1 MRPISRQSQ
10 IAIVAVTLIAATVIT
25 IAAFQYYNAT
35 ASQITEIARRDIRSN
50 ALIEA
55 EATGNGL
62 SNKIT
67 DITTNMQ
74 VISASQSILDRDIAR
89 AQSLFDAAQ
98 ESTNDITQGYYWL
111 DQNGIIITYSD
122 VNTGKY
128 PEYRGNS
135 LAHRDYYKIPRDEG
149 RLFVTSL
156 RESVDNVTRIYIG
169 YPILNGGGE
178 GSGFLGVIVA
188 AILPTSVG
196 TFMEDQ
202 IPPGFESTSGLLD
215 KEGNILYYGN
225 EEIIGFNYF
234 GDDFQTFISSDV
246 RSRLNPFITQ
256 SLSSVNAQ
264 TQDIS
269 VDGGISTVAS
279 SPVII
284 DGQHV
289 FTAYI
294 VYPHNL
300 AGDVG
305 ALVDQ
310 QRNFSIIA
318 IIVMTG
324 VVALIASLVMSW
336 NKRLQTAV
344 NEKTAELQSAVDSL
358 EKANIRLQEH
368 DKMQQEFINVAAH
381 ELRTPIQPLLGASEM
396 MNDEFRRHP
405 DNNKIEIDRETSE
418 ILFRNAKRLERLSSD
433 ILQVTRI
440 EGNRLQLNKEVFD
453 LNRKVQ
459 NVVSDLEATWAYASE
474 GKKVNIRLN
483 LAKQPLNVEA
493 DKSKIYEVV
502 ANLVANAIK
511 FTIATAA
518 SNGEIQIETS
528 MNESEV
534 AKKPAHA
541 VCRII
546 DNGTGIDPA
555 IMSRLFT
562 KFVTKSNQGTGLGLY
577 ISKSIIEA
585 HGGRIWAQNNS
596 NGKGATV
603 AFTLPLA
610 DNNKNDDS
618 FLDKT
623 MTATTTTTSN
633 P

>member
-1 MRPISRQSQ
+1 MRPISRQIQ
-10 IAIVAVTLIAATVIT
+10 ITIVAVTLIAATVIA

-55 EATGNGL
+55 EGIANGL
-62 SNKIT
+62 SNKIS

-74 VISASQSILDRDIAR
+74 VISASQSIINGDVAR

-98 ESTNDITQGYYWL
+98 ESTKDITQGYYWL
-111 DQNGIIITYSD
+111 DQDGIIITYSE

-135 LAHRDYYKIPRDEG
+135 LSHRDYYKIPRDEN

-169 YPILNGGGE
+169 YPILSGGE

-188 AILPTSVG
+188 AIPPTSVG
-196 TFMEDQ
+196 IFMQDQ

-225 EEIIGFNYF
+225 EEIIGLNYF
-234 GDDFQTFISSDV
+234 GDEFQTSLTPEVKNRLNSFIS
-246 RSRLNPFITQ
+246 Q
-256 SLSSVNAQ
+256 SLSSASSWTEDV
-264 TQDIS
+264 S
-269 VDGGISTVAS
+269 VDRGISTVAS

-358 EKANIRLQEH
+358 EKANVRLQEH

-396 MNDEFRRHP
+396 INDEFKRYP
-405 DNNKIEIDRETSE
+405 ENNKLEIDRETSD

-453 LNRKVQ
+453 LSRKVQ
-459 NVVSDLEATWAYASE
+459 NVVRDMEATWTYASN
-474 GKKVNIRLN
+474 GKNATIRLN

-502 ANLVANAIK
+502 ANLVANAMK
-511 FTIATAA
+511 FTRAA
-518 SNGEIQIETS
+518 ARSNAEIQIETS
-528 MNESEV
+528 LIESGE
-534 AKKPAHA
+534 AKTPAIA

-546 DNGTGIDPA
+546 DNGTGIDPT
-555 IMSRLFT
+555 IMPRLFT
-562 KFVTKSNQGTGLGLY
+562 KFVSKSNQGTGLGLY

-596 NGKGATV
+596 SGKGATI

-610 DNNKNDDS
+610 DNTKNDDS
-618 FLDKT
+618 F
-623 MTATTTTTSN
+623 SERQ
-633 P
+633 

>member
-1 MRPISRQSQ
+1 MRPISRQRQ
-10 IAIVAVTLIAATVIT
+10 ITIVAVTLIAAAVIA

-55 EATGNGL
+55 EGIANGL

-67 DITTNMQ
+67 DIITNMH
-74 VISASQSILDRDIAR
+74 VISASQSIINGDVAR

-98 ESTNDITQGYYWL
+98 ESTKDITQGYYWL
-111 DQNGIIITYSD
+111 DQDGIIITYSE

-135 LAHRDYYKIPRDEG
+135 LAHRDYYKIPRDEN

-169 YPILNGGGE
+169 YPILSEGE

-188 AILPTSVG
+188 AIPPTSVG
-196 TFMEDQ
+196 TFMQDQ

-225 EEIIGFNYF
+225 EEIIGLNYF
-234 GDDFQTFISSDV
+234 GDEFQTSLSPEV
-246 RSRLNPFITQ
+246 KNRLNPFISQ
-256 SLSSVNAQ
+256 SLSSASAWTEDV
-264 TQDIS
+264 S
-269 VDGGISTVAS
+269 VDIGISTVAS

-381 ELRTPIQPLLGASEM
+381 ELRTPIQPLLGASEII
-396 MNDEFRRHP
+396 NDEFKRYP
-405 DNNKIEIDRETSE
+405 ENNKLEIDRETAD

-440 EGNRLQLNKEVFD
+440 EGNKLHLNKEAFD

-459 NVVSDLEATWAYASE
+459 NVVRDMEATWTYTGN
-474 GKKVNIRLN
+474 GKNATIRLN

-502 ANLVANAIK
+502 ANIVANAIK
-511 FTIATAA
+511 FTRTAA
-518 SNGEIQIETS
+518 RSNAEIQIETS
-528 MNESEV
+528 VIESGE
-534 AKKPAHA
+534 AKTPASA

-546 DNGTGIDPA
+546 DNGTGIDPT
-555 IMSRLFT
+555 IMPRLFT

-596 NGKGATV
+596 NGNGATI

-610 DNNKNDDS
+610 DNTKNDDS
-618 FLDKT
+618 F
-623 MTATTTTTSN
+623 SERQ
-633 P
+633 